1 MVEKHILLDNSE
13 EIEILASFPHY
24 RTTEI
29 DYVVRNQ
36 VGEEFVLTQ
45 KELES
50 LTSKSSREFSKEEKL
65 QLFLTYFQGRK
76 DVYAKRYFRKD
87 GQKGYTPHC
96 GIEWTSQCPK
106 KFLNNPRF
114 DCSKCKYRQLLPYDE
129 SAVIRHIQGPQK
141 DYYGIYPL
149 LKDDKTYIIVLDF
162 DKENAELEARAV
174 VSAAQRYHL
183 TCLIER
189 SQSGKGIHLWIF
201 FEKAIPAYLARK
213 LASLLLLDA
222 SSHSDVN
229 FMSYD
234 RMIPMQDTLPK
245 GSFGNLIALPLKWEN
260 VQSGKSTFLDKNF
273 KIVSPAHL
281 WEHLSSAPR
290 YSQQAVE
297 SFVEALALENPIQ
310 EYHIRPE
317 KLNPSQSSLPK
328 HINVRR
334 AGELVIPKEKIT
346 RKEQIALL
354 YLASFKNPEYYK
366 KQKMRTITW
375 DTPRLITSGREDT
388 ENIYL
393 PRGLEKTLDSL
404 IENVEIKN
412 EQTQGSKIE
421 LEFKG
426 QLYPEQKEAA
436 RAIQNQDI
444 GILCA
449 RTGFGKTVV
458 AAQAIAQRKRSTL
471 ILVQNHN
478 LEKQWQKRLS
488 EFLDIQTEPAPEYTP
503 TGRIRKKTKIGL
515 ISRNQAKQATEII
528 DVAMMQKLARLS
540 SDDLKELFSHY
551 GFIIIDECHHI
562 AALTF
567 EKVIRLASSKY
578 LLGLSATPER
588 EDGLTP
594 IIFMRCGPIVFESQK
609 LSQENPLLKS
619 YMYPR
624 YTSIGELD
632 RTFEDLSYPEQLNFL
647 SKSKIRNQQ
656 IIEDINQNYQEGRT
670 SLVLSERLEHLDL
683 LKNLLD
689 ENVKSFTLVGGRS
702 KKQTQAIINELQNE
716 EEAFVL
722 FASSKFVGEGFD
734 LPQLDTL
741 FLTLPFK
748 AKGSH
753 KQYLG
758 RLQRNLLDKDELR
771 VYDYVDISS
780 PLFGSMYQKRLRVY
794 KEMAY
799 ELAEDKATKKYQAH
813 LFSQTDY
820 EPAFKDDLL
829 TAKAE
834 INIFVPVISSKLS
847 QILVGLKFQG
857 ISVKV
862 DLLASEKLNENL
874 KQHQEKQIKY
884 LKGAG
889 ILVQFSENISQS
901 IAIIDSQKMWYG
913 NLNFLTQSTS
923 QATSISFSSDII
935 ADEILKMLEV
945 Y

>member
-1 MVEKHILLDNSE
+1 MTDKLIFLNNSE
-13 EIEILASFPHY
+13 KIEILASFPHY
-24 RTTEI
+24 LTKEMYYI
-29 DYVVRNQ
+29 IRNQ
-36 VGEEFVLTQ
+36 LGEQFVLTQ
-45 KELES
+45 NELES
-50 LTSKSSREFSKEEKL
+50 LARVSSREFSKEEKF
-65 QLFLTYFQGRK
+65 QLFMSYFQGRK

-96 GIEWTSQCPK
+96 GIEWSKDCPK
-106 KFLNNPRF
+106 SFLNNPRF
-114 DCSKCKYRQLLPYDE
+114 DCGKCKYRQLLPYDE
-129 SAVIRHIQGPQK
+129 QAVNRHIQGPQK
-141 DYYGIYPL
+141 DFFGIYPL
-149 LKDDKTYIIVLDF
+149 LKDDKTYLIVLDF
-162 DKENAELEARAV
+162 DKENAELESKAV
-174 VSAAQRYHL
+174 VSAAQRYHM

-189 SQSGKGIHLWIF
+189 SQSGKGIHLWFF
-201 FEKAIPAYLARK
+201 FEDAIQAHLARK
-213 LASLLLLDA
+213 LGNQLLLDA
-222 SSHSDVN
+222 SNHSDVN

-260 VQSGKSTFLDKNF
+260 VKAGSSTFLNENF
-273 KIVSPAHL
+273 KTVSSALL
-281 WEHLSSAPR
+281 WEHLSNIPR
-290 YSQQAVE
+290 YSQQEVD
-297 SFVEALALENPIQ
+297 SFIEALVLENPIQ
-310 EYHIRPE
+310 EYQIRPE
-317 KLNPSQSSLPK
+317 KLTLSQSSLPK
-328 HINVRR
+328 IIKVQR
-334 AGELVIPKEKIT
+334 AGEFVISKRNLT
-346 RKEQIALL
+346 RKEQISLL

-366 KQKMRTITW
+366 RQKMRTSTW
-375 DTPRLITSGREDT
+375 NTPRLITSSRED
-388 ENIYL
+388 ENNVYL
-393 PRGLEKTLDSL
+393 PRGLEKTLCRL
-404 IENVEIKN
+404 IENVEIKDA
-412 EQTQGSKIE
+412 QTLGRKIE

-426 QLYPEQKEAA
+426 KLYPEQEEASQ
-436 RAIQNQDI
+436 AIQNQEI

-458 AAQAIAQRKRSTL
+458 AAQAIAQRKCSTL
-471 ILVQNHN
+471 ILVRNQN
-478 LEKQWQKRLS
+478 LAKQWQKSLS
-488 EFLDIQTEPAPEYTP
+488 ELLDIQTEPAVEYTP
-503 TGRIRKKTKIGL
+503 TGRIRKKAKIGL
-515 ISRNQAKQATEII
+515 ISGSQSKQTTQII
-528 DVAMMQKLARLS
+528 DIAMMQKLARLTS
-540 SDDLKELFSHY
+540 KELEELFSHY

-567 EKVIRLASSKY
+567 EKVIRSASAKY

-594 IIFMRCGPIVFESQK
+594 IIFMRCGQIVFESQK

-656 IIEDINQNYQEGRT
+656 INEDINQNYQEGRT

-683 LKNLLD
+683 LKDLLD

-780 PLFGSMYQKRLRVY
+780 PLFGSMYQKRLCVY

-813 LFSQTDY
+813 IFSQTDY
-820 EPAFKDDLL
+820 ESAFKDDLL

-834 INIFVPVISSKLS
+834 INIFIPVISSKLS

-862 DLLASEKLNENL
+862 DLLASEKLTENL
-874 KQHQEKQIKY
+874 KQHQEKQIKF
-884 LKGAG
+884 LKGAE
-889 ILVQFSENISQS
+889 IPVQLSENISQS
-901 IAIIDSQKMWYG
+901 IAIIDGQKMWYG

-923 QATSISFSSDII
+923 QASTIRFNSDKA
-935 ADEILKMLEV
+935 ADEMLKTLKRH
-945 Y
+945 